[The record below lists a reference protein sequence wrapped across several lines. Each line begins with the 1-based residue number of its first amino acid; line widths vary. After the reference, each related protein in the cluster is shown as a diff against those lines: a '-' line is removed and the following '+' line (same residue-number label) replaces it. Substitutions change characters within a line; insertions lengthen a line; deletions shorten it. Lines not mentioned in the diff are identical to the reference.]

1 MILSRLPFNV
11 LVYLNLKISLDVIN
25 YVTIY
30 HTEKVLGQPSLR
42 CNIYLH
48 KYLISFVILLWIKKS
63 HLRFY
68 EKELASLLRLQFS
81 CSSFSSKSWMTG
93 VSSFL
98 ALVTF
103 QKHTKLQKTRIWKG
117 SAKIVLTCHY
127 RRPTFYMSRHIGNCP
142 IVTVSS
148 ALSLWSTFSA
158 ESRRQRAY
166 WIEIMI
172 RFSYHLLFSTWSSRV
187 KWFDKIR
194 NLKCTAGLVFVAEP
208 NYLLQRKVK

>member
-1 MILSRLPFNV
+1 MPQYLRLNIIEEISIQIITFLWKKV
-11 LVYLNLKISLDVIN
+11 IYAFTKRNL
-25 YVTIY
+25 
-30 HTEKVLGQPSLR
+30 
-42 CNIYLH
+42 
-48 KYLISFVILLWIKKS
+48 
-63 HLRFY
+63 
-68 EKELASLLRLQFS
+68 LASLLRLQFS
-81 CSSFSSKSWMTG
+81 CSSLSSKSWMTG
-93 VSSFL
+93 SVSLFL
-98 ALVTF
+98 VLVTF
-103 QKHTKLQKTRIWKG
+103 QKNTKLQKTRIWKG

-158 ESRRQRAY
+158 ESRRRRAY

-187 KWFDKIR
+187 KWFGKIR

>member
-1 MILSRLPFNV
+1 MRTQYIS
-11 LVYLNLKISLDVIN
+11 NLKWGLFICLFLRDYSS
-25 YVTIY
+25 
-30 HTEKVLGQPSLR
+30 SLR
-42 CNIYLH
+42 CKFTCTNN
-48 KYLISFVILLWIKKS
+48 FFCDVPLWKS
-63 HLRFY
+63 HLRSH
-68 EKELASLLRLQFS
+68 EKELVSLLRLQFS
-81 CSSFSSKSWMTG
+81 CSSLSSKSWMTG

-158 ESRRQRAY
+158 ESRRRRAY

-208 NYLLQRKVK
+208 NYFLQRKVK